1 MERIGRTS
9 HNIPSGKAPKS
20 LKTVKWSAPI
30 DFVISRSCV
39 RVTPPAPKK
48 HRKPK
53 LSMLFLLQKLCA
65 CEKVYADTH
74 NNNKI
79 YERDDGSNKQVSA
92 WERVRSITVGARA
105 AHFLPCA
112 SQCSSVCAARGIAD
126 DIVRHH
132 QQEREKGEAKQQRQF
147 ELKRLGE
154 REENNFKIRQQLIEK
169 QPER

>member
-1 MERIGRTS
+1 MRNMPDE
-9 HNIPSGKAPKS
+9 KAPS
-20 LKTVKWSAPI
+20 ALKTVKRSPRI
-30 DFVISRSCV
+30 YFVISRSCV

-92 WERVRSITVGARA
+92 
-105 AHFLPCA
+105 
-112 SQCSSVCAARGIAD
+112 
-126 DIVRHH
+126 
-132 QQEREKGEAKQQRQF
+132 
-147 ELKRLGE
+147 
-154 REENNFKIRQQLIEK
+154 
-169 QPER
+169 